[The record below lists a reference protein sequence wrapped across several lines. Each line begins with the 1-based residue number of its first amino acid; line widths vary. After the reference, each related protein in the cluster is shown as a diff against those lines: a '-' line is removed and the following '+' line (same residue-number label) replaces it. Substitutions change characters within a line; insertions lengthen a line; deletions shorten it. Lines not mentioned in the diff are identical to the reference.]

1 MRRPRCGG
9 GDATSHRA
17 APMRRGPNGRRGL
30 GRRGS
35 PFEKDSSG
43 VGRRL
48 RSRPFW
54 TCVAPAAV
62 DRHVR
67 REELERDG
75 FVVVEDALEPAAVDR
90 LTAAVERVRRA
101 ESPNGDAL
109 HRLAF
114 LGLDDAFL
122 DLVDHPVVLPL
133 VCDVLGWNIY
143 VYHCH
148 LDVHPPLPAAA
159 KPQWRWHQDGGRQ
172 NVELSS
178 PRPRLSLKV
187 AWFLTDVPT
196 ADHGALRLVPGS
208 HTRDALP
215 RDREPPDGVP
225 LLVRAGTAVV
235 LDRRLWHARGD
246 NRSEATRR
254 VLFYAYTHRWI
265 RPRDE
270 LGIEPG
276 RLADLEPVR
285 RQLLGWGTSAI
296 GHWIPTEEDV
306 PLRDGSPTR

>member
-1 MRRPRCGG
+1 
-9 GDATSHRA
+9 
-17 APMRRGPNGRRGL
+17 
-30 GRRGS
+30 
-35 PFEKDSSG
+35 
-43 VGRRL
+43 V
-48 RSRPFW
+48 
-54 TCVAPAAV
+54 AV
-62 DRHVR
+62 DRDVR
-67 REELERDG
+67 RDDLERDG
-75 FVVVEDALEPAAVDR
+75 FVVLEDALEPETVER

-101 ESPNGDAL
+101 ESPNGDAF

-122 DLVDHPVVLPL
+122 DLVDHPAVLPL
-133 VCDVLGWNIY
+133 VCDVLGWNVY

-148 LDVHPPLPAAA
+148 LDVHPPLPADA

-187 AWFLTDVPT
+187 AWFLTDVST
-196 ADHGALRLVPGS
+196 TEHGALRLVPGS
-208 HTRDALP
+208 HTRGVLP
-215 RDREPPDGVP
+215 RDREPPDAIP
-225 LLVRAGTAVV
+225 LLVRAGAAVV

-246 NRSEATRR
+246 NRSDMTRR

-270 LGIEPG
+270 LGIDAA
-276 RLADLEPVR
+276 RVAALDPVR

-296 GHWIPTEEDV
+296 GHWIPTDEDV
-306 PLRDGSPTR
+306 PLRDAIQNRVCASTSSATWRASPGS